1 MNEPV
6 KYMIERVGC
15 EFDSEECQYHFKHL
29 DTKDIEKTRE
39 IVLKVFETIALDTY
53 EIHYRPT
60 PYSYKIAKRIIEEM
74 QILRE
79 WKKVRKTTTMNRDG
93 KILFVADVLN
103 LTRKNVKDT
112 LERVKNGEGYAPRL
126 TKPEI

>member
-1 MNEPV
+1 
-6 KYMIERVGC
+6 
-15 EFDSEECQYHFKHL
+15 
-29 DTKDIEKTRE
+29 
-39 IVLKVFETIALDTY
+39 
-53 EIHYRPT
+53 
-60 PYSYKIAKRIIEEM
+60 M